1 MKAVAEPGTVR
12 VLMLAAGAPDDPEW
26 VRRLVKLYGGRRTPR
41 CTHLRGRS
49 PRRTVF
55 MDDGRARCQP
65 CAQEHAGYAEPES
78 PFGVAVDARER
89 CVACGGER
97 GVSQMTPVAVMAG
110 ALRVLG
116 SICGPCEA
124 NHQRDGGAACRTS

>member
-12 VLMLAAGAPDDPEW
+12 VLMLAAGAADDPEW
-26 VRRLVKLYGGRRTPR
+26 VRRLVKSYGGRRTPR

-55 MDDGRARCQP
+55 VDDGRARCQP
-65 CAQEHAGYAEPES
+65 CAQEHAGHAEPES
-78 PFGVAVDARER
+78 PFGDAVDARAR

-97 GVSQMTPVAVMAG
+97 DIRQVTPLAVVAG
-110 ALRVLG
+110 ALTVCG
-116 SICGPCEA
+116 SICGPCEVK
-124 NHQRDGGAACRTS
+124 HQQEGGVACRMS